1 MFHDAYRGLTELN
14 LNNNQL
20 DITCLDSI
28 VLFTNLMTLNLSY
41 NDFGPSILQRL
52 PDLLEKVP
60 TLRDIR
66 LEGTRLGSNIELDDY
81 TKDAYTTY
89 GMTVVVKAG
98 ISLNISN
105 NHFEDDMLWHWT
117 KMWVNLRRISSITLS
132 NITSESGWDNF
143 HSLSDLPK

>member
-1 MFHDAYRGLTELN
+1 
-14 LNNNQL
+14 
-20 DITCLDSI
+20 
-28 VLFTNLMTLNLSY
+28 MTLNLSY
-41 NDFGPSILQRL
+41 NDLGPSILQRL

-60 TLRDIR
+60 TLRDIN

-89 GMTVVVKAG
+89 GMTVVVRAG